1 MARWRPDEGRVQ
13 VELPEAPT
21 FRPSAEEFADSFG
34 YIMAVYEE
42 IAKQHGICK
51 IVPPEGWVPPAGFSL
66 QHGMQFAAQRQFVSH
81 LCMRQA
87 PPGSAAAA
95 AAAAA
100 AAGDDEQMETG
111 SR

>member
-21 FRPSAEEFADSFG
+21 FRPKAEEFADPFG
-34 YIMAVYEE
+34 YIMAVCDE

-51 IVPPEGWVPPAGFSL
+51 IIPPEGWVPPAGFSL
-66 QHGMQFAAQRQFVSH
+66 QQGLQFAAQRQFVSH
-81 LCMRQA
+81 LCMRQG
-87 PPGSAAAA
+87 PGV

-100 AAGDDEQMETG
+100 AAGMQQQEADG
-111 SR
+111 R